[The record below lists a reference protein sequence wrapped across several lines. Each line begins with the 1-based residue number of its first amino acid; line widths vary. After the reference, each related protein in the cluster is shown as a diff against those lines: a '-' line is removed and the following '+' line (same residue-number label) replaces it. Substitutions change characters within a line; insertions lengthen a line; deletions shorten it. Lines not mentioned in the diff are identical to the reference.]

1 MLDFRYHALSLVAVF
16 LALGIGIV
24 LGSSLGDTVVSQ
36 ANRDIASSLRGDLN
50 SARSDAR
57 VAHAAVSARE
67 QLLKALFPRLVGGQL
82 TGTKIAVVASGKLPA
97 AVESDVRDAVKGAG
111 GTLAGISSIATPP
124 DVGTLGAAVDPRFAG
139 LRSDDKRLRPLGRR
153 LGAALVAGGR
163 LAHRL
168 AKRFPDRFGGHPA
181 RADAVVLYRDP
192 STDRSAAV
200 QQVEQGLIEGL
211 RATGKPVVGIER
223 SDTDPSQISF
233 FSNQGLTSVDDADS
247 AGGRIALVLALQ
259 GARGSF
265 GYKKTADSPLPQP
278 PGGAA
283 GP

>member
-50 SARSDAR
+50 GARSDAR
-57 VAHAAVSARE
+57 AAHAAVGARE
-67 QLLKALFPRLVGGQL
+67 RLLEALFPRMAGGQL
-82 TGTKIAVVASGKLPA
+82 TGTNIAVVASGKLPA
-97 AVESDVRDAVKGAG
+97 DVQSDVRDAVRGAS
-111 GTLAGISSIATPP
+111 GTLAGISSISTPP
-124 DVGTLGAAVDPRFAG
+124 DVGALGAAVGPKFAG

-153 LGAALVAGGR
+153 IGEALVAGGR
-163 LAHRL
+163 LARRL
-168 AKRFPDRFGGHPA
+168 VKQFPDRFGGHPA
-181 RADAVVLYRDP
+181 QADAVVLYRDP
-192 STDRSAAV
+192 ASDRSAAV
-200 QQVEQGLIEGL
+200 QQVEQGLIDGL
-211 RATGKPVVGIER
+211 RAAGKPVVGVETT
-223 SDTDPSQISF
+223 DTDPSQIPF
-233 FSNQGLTSVDDADS
+233 FSTQGVTSVDDVDS

-278 PGGAA
+278 QRAA
-283 GP
+283 GGP